1 MNENMNGNMKYR
13 SMLLLIA
20 LIDLTASLVLFT
32 EQQYFSMFSMLMLLL
47 LALLSGILFVYPAIS
62 DWKEKEIAVAS
73 SAVSAAAIAYEIAY
87 THLPPGFISQIMTP
101 FALVAAAS
109 AITAMMIYAFGK
121 FARRIRLDRKGALE
135 CVAALFA
142 FAAAISIA
150 AYFIMYMVYPSP
162 WSGSDEIIFNYY
174 AASAF
179 AHGANPYGISM
190 QPFIEASHV
199 QPTILLNGSYEF
211 AYDYPSLSFLPYVFL
226 PLLGITSM
234 FSFVYLIILVAAIS
248 ALIVY
253 MRSGYS
259 MHSLA
264 ILGVWLGISYAF
276 IGTINSYLA
285 VSLLLLL
292 SFIFRKRP
300 LLSGAI
306 FGLSAAT
313 IQISWFA
320 IPLFAA
326 LSLRENGKKNT
337 IYAAISGIAVFFAA
351 NFYFILISPLQTL
364 HGILLP
370 FEQHYALYGLNI
382 AQFSAAFFGLPSY
395 YFTAVAG
402 MALLISSVGVY
413 LYPRRLMPLI
423 AVVPMMLFFLLWRN
437 ITVYGLAFVPLLLA
451 VYFQGNGSG
460 EKPAENRGFRRFA
473 YAAAIA
479 LIVVSV
485 VLAAVLHV
493 YYESRAQIGISSI
506 MPVLYS
512 QGQYPGQFSMAG
524 VLVNLTAQ
532 QQMYGR
538 NVSFYVASRSPNG
551 YAYFLRNEIS
561 STPSHAFMLNYSLPL
576 IGNNTKLFIMA
587 FDNNY
592 TASKEMA
599 INPQFP

>member
-1 MNENMNGNMKYR
+1 
-13 SMLLLIA
+13 MLLLLA
-20 LIDLTASLVLFT
+20 LVDLTMSLVLFT
-32 EQQYFSMFSMLMLLL
+32 EQQYFSQLSMLALLS
-47 LALLSGILFVYPAIS
+47 LALLSGVLFAYPAIAPGRG
-62 DWKEKEIAVAS
+62 KMLAIASFAF
-73 SAVSAAAIAYEIAY
+73 SALAIAYEIAY
-87 THLPPGFISQIMTP
+87 IHLPPGFIYQIIGT
-101 FALVAAAS
+101 ASLIATATAATG
-109 AITAMMIYAFGK
+109 IMIYVFGK
-121 FARRIRLDRKGALE
+121 YAKKLGSWKENKLQIIFAVIAS
-135 CVAALFA
+135 
-142 FAAAISIA
+142 AAAIA
-150 AYFIMYMVYPSP
+150 AVAYFIMYMVYPSP
-162 WSGSDEIIFNYY
+162 WSGPDEIVFNYY

-179 AHGANPYGISM
+179 VHGLNPYAISM
-190 QPFIEASHV
+190 QQFIEASHV

-211 AYDYPSLSFLPYVFL
+211 AYDYPALSFLPYSFL
-226 PLLGITSM
+226 PLLGIASP
-234 FSFVYLIILVAAIS
+234 FSFVYMIIFIAVLS
-248 ALIVY
+248 AMIVY
-253 MRSGYS
+253 MRSGFAVA
-259 MHSLA
+259 SLA
-264 ILGVWLGISYAF
+264 ILIAWLGITYAF

-285 VSLLLLL
+285 VSLFLLL
-292 SFIFRKRP
+292 SFIYRKKP
-300 LLSGAI
+300 LLSGAL

-326 LSLRENGKKNT
+326 LSIRENGKKST
-337 IYAAISGIAVFFAA
+337 AYAAASGIAVFAA
-351 NFYFILISPLQTL
+351 VNIYFILLSPVQTL
-364 HGILLP
+364 NGILLP
-370 FEQHYALYGLNI
+370 FEQHYMLYGLNI
-382 AQFSAAFFGLPSY
+382 AQFSAAFFGLPFY
-395 YFTAVAG
+395 YFTIIAG
-402 MALLISSVGVY
+402 MTLIISSIGVY
-413 LYPRRLMPLI
+413 LYPRKLAPLI
-423 AVVPMMLFFLLWRN
+423 AIVPMLLYFLLWRN